1 MPQMAPIGWLSLFI
15 IFIILFMIFNM
26 MNYYSF
32 IYSMP
37 KPKSMN
43 LINKTNLMNSL
54 NWKW

>member
-15 IFIILFMIFNM
+15 IFSITFVIFNM

-32 IYSMP
+32 IPSMP
-37 KPKSMN
+37 KSKF
-43 LINKTNLMNSL
+43 LIKKQHMNSL

>member
-15 IFIILFMIFNM
+15 IFSITFMIFNM

-32 IYSMP
+32 LPSMP
-37 KPKSMN
+37 KSTLIYKSQQ
-43 LINKTNLMNSL
+43 MNSL

>member
-15 IFIILFMIFNM
+15 IFSITFMIFNM

-32 IYSMP
+32 NSCMP
-37 KPKSMN
+37 KSNFKKKNS
-43 LINKTNLMNSL
+43 LINSM

>member
-15 IFIILFMIFNM
+15 IFSITFVIFNM

-32 IYSMP
+32 ISNMP
-37 KPKSMN
+37 KSN
-43 LINKTNLMNSL
+43 LTSKNYLTNSF

>member
-15 IFIILFMIFNM
+15 VFTLTFILFCM

-32 IYSMP
+32 LPPSA
-37 KPKSMN
+37 
-43 LINKTNLMNSL
+43 KTSSSKKNSQDFF